1 MKLKDLAIEHQY
13 YCSDNN
19 YYDSDAGKTWET
31 MSEFLDEFE
40 DADIDIQDIKEII
53 KKIEKEYETCPNE
66 NNQGDCL
73 NAKDGFEIL
82 IKELKKKKKNS

>member
-1 MKLKDLAIEHQY
+1 MLK
-13 YCSDNN
+13 
-19 YYDSDAGKTWET
+19 
-31 MSEFLDEFE
+31 F
-40 DADIDIQDIKEII
+40 DIQDIKEII